1 MIKIE
6 LNDTFLHTDAKQY
19 LVQKQN
25 EIDNLTTFS
34 DKQDKAKK
42 LWDQKS
48 SVQKFSHVKPWL
60 KSACVGIDICN
71 YCENNE
77 ASDVEHIFP
86 KKLYPERCF
95 KSDNYLLACKQC
107 NSGYKL
113 DQFAVF
119 SNATSSSI
127 IEYKNKQ
134 VVSNAPPVQESVFID
149 PRTEDPMDYLLLN
162 LKTGVF
168 IPNIIFGSDPRRDAK
183 ASYTLQILQLNDRNG
198 LQQYRSDAYS
208 NFVGELRLCIQIKN
222 VTTNQ
227 ELEDIFFPGVI
238 DTTKHVDQNISYA
251 INQIKNRVLHS
262 KNITVWYEMLR
273 QYSLISTLRVLFD
286 QLPEAKSWKR

>member
-1 MIKIE
+1 MIKIQ
-6 LNDTFLHTDAKQY
+6 LNDISLHTDAKQY
-19 LVQKQN
+19 LVQKQS
-25 EIDNLTTFS
+25 EIDAETTFS
-34 DKQDKAKK
+34 SQQRKASQ

-60 KSACVGIDICN
+60 KSACVGIETCN

-77 ASDVEHIFP
+77 ASDIEHIFP

-119 SNATSSSI
+119 SDATSAST

-134 VVSNAPPVQESVFID
+134 VVSTSPPVQESAFID

-162 LKTGVF
+162 LTTGEF
-168 IPNIIFGSDPRRDAK
+168 IPNIISGSDPRRDAK
-183 ASYTLQILQLNDRNG
+183 ANYTLEILQLNDRNG
-198 LQQYRSDAYS
+198 LQQYRCDTYGD
-208 NFVGELRLCIQIKN
+208 FVRYLKLCIQIKN
-222 VTTNQ
+222 AKTNKD
-227 ELEDIFFPGVI
+227 LEDLFFPEAI
-238 DTTKHVDQNISYA
+238 DTTKKVDQNISYA
-251 INQIKNRVLHS
+251 INQIKNRVLRS

-273 QYSLISTLRVLFD
+273 QYSLIPKLKELFD
-286 QLPEAKSWKR
+286 KLPEVLSWKR